1 MLGLAVSV
9 WVTRYLGP
17 HDFGLLSYSLA
28 FIAFFSWLSDLGL
41 RQITVRELTKYPEK
55 KDQILCT
62 VFVLKLIGA
71 ILSVLLIATS
81 ISYLKPD
88 DDLLRLVI
96 WLASLSY
103 ILQTFS
109 VIDLFFQ
116 SRVLSKYTAMAS
128 ACSIV
133 ATSALKI
140 YFIVAKYSVV
150 YFAMATLFDLLV
162 TGILLTVFFISTG
175 SSIRAWRF
183 NPSLAAELLKY
194 AWPLMIST
202 FLISIHMRVDQ
213 VMIERMLSI
222 EQLGVYS
229 VAVRLSEFWFF
240 IPGIAV
246 STMMPYFVSLREI
259 DYDLYARRF
268 QQILS
273 FMFWMGAVVGVFT
286 VLVGRSLLS
295 FLYGEAFEGAYWAL
309 VFNIWSGIFVAQGLA
324 SSLWLITEN
333 LQIYRLYV
341 QIAAVAINLAANGML
356 IPVIGISGAAIST
369 LLTHF
374 ISAWVLGFVFVKTR
388 SMTSMM
394 IAGVSPMYMISFI
407 RDRVRTGY
415 TGEK

>member
-1 MLGLAVSV
+1 MLSLAVSV

-62 VFVLKLIGA
+62 VFVLKIIGA
-71 ILSVLLIATS
+71 VLSVLLIATS

-103 ILQTFS
+103 ILQAFS

-213 VMIERMLSI
+213 IMIERMLSM
-222 EQLGVYS
+222 EQVGIYS
-229 VAVRLSEFWFF
+229 IAVRLSEFWLFV
-240 IPGIAV
+240 PGITV
-246 STMMPYFVSLREI
+246 STVMPYFVTLRETNHA
-259 DYDLYARRF
+259 LYMVRL
-268 QQILS
+268 QQIFS
-273 FMFWMGAVVGVFT
+273 MMFWLGAIVGLLVVLF
-286 VLVGRSLLS
+286 GRNIIH

-309 VFNIWSGIFVAQGLA
+309 VFNIWSGVFVAQGFA
-324 SSLWLITEN
+324 VSLWLITEN
-333 LQIYRLYV
+333 LQIYRLYAQV
-341 QIAAVAINLAANGML
+341 CAVTVNISANMLL
-356 IPVIGISGAAIST
+356 IPVFGVSGAAIST
-369 LLTHF
+369 FVTH
-374 ISAWVLGFVFVKTR
+374 ILSAWVLGLIFRKTR
-388 SMTSMM
+388 GITFMM
-394 IAGVSPMYMISFI
+394 IAGVSPLYIEAFV
-407 RDRVRTGY
+407 RQRVRIMRG
-415 TGEK
+415 GRD